1 MNNPVQTLIR
11 CGAKT
16 RSGAPC
22 AKFPMEGKR
31 RCRLHGGLSTGPKT
45 PAANRY
51 LGCEHKHGRYKNWR
65 EKQAESGITSEI
77 KRVMQEAVAGLLVG
91 KCQCASPRPFNLGCH
106 PVSQTLK

>member
-1 MNNPVQTLIR
+1 MNDPAQTPIK

-45 PAANRY
+45 VAGKAAISIANT
-51 LGCEHKHGRYKNWR
+51 KHGRYKNWR
-65 EKQAESGITSEI
+65 NKRAKERYYQGEI
-77 KRVMQEAVAGLLVG
+77 KRVMREARVAGLLLD
-91 KCQCASPRPFNLGCH
+91 K
-106 PVSQTLK
+106 

>member
-22 AKFPMEGKR
+22 AKFPIEGKR

-45 PAANRY
+45 VAGRAAISAANT
-51 LGCEHKHGRYKNWR
+51 KHGRYKNWR
-65 EKQAESGITSEI
+65 EKQAKEPYYRREI
-77 KRVMQEAVAGLLVG
+77 KRVMREAELAGLLVG
-91 KCQCASPRPFNLGCH
+91 K
-106 PVSQTLK
+106 